1 MPNIG
6 YGSDK
11 RTKFM
16 LPNGLYKYTVS
27 NVKDLEL
34 LMMHNNTYCAEI
46 AHNVSSRKRAEIL
59 KRADELSIRVINGAY
74 YSILN
79 LIHSAALNKVE
90 AEAE

>member
-11 RTKFM
+11 RTKYM
-16 LPNGLYKYTVS
+16 LPNGLYKFTVK
-27 NVKDLEL
+27 NVQDLEL

-46 AHNVSSRKRAEIL
+46 AHQVSARKRAEIL

-74 YSILN
+74 WFLKCIKC
-79 LIHSAALNKVE
+79 SAALKKVE

>member
-16 LPNGLYKYTVS
+16 LPNGLYKFTVK
-27 NVKDLEL
+27 NVQDLEL

-46 AHNVSSRKRAEIL
+46 AHSVSARKRAEIL
-59 KRADELSIRVINGAY
+59 KRADELSIRVINGA
-74 YSILN
+74 LVFWN
-79 LIHSAALNKVE
+79 EFMCSAAMAKVE